1 MDRAQKA
8 DQVAFLRD
16 VFETSGSV
24 IVFRNGGLTVSDMT
38 SFRNKTREAGGSMKV
53 IKNRLAKIALE
64 GAPGED
70 ARDIFTGPSAIL
82 FAKDPVAP
90 AKLAVDFAN
99 DNERFQ
105 LVGGVLGANVLDA
118 EGVKA
123 LAKMPSLEEMRAR
136 LAGVLLQP
144 GSRLATAL
152 SQPGTMLATVLSA
165 PGRDLAS
172 VLRQRAE
179 QSDAA

>member
-8 DQVAFLRD
+8 EQVAYLRG
-16 VFETSGSV
+16 VFEESGSV
-24 IVFRNGGLTVSDMT
+24 VVFRNGGLSVANMMD
-38 SFRNKTREAGGSMKV
+38 FRNRTREAGGAIKV

-64 GAPGED
+64 GAPGEG
-70 ARDIFTGPSAIL
+70 AQGLFTGPSAIL
-82 FAKDPVAP
+82 FSKDPVAP

-99 DNERFQ
+99 DNEKFE
-105 LVGGVLGANVLDA
+105 LIGGVLGATVLDEA
-118 EGVKA
+118 GVKA
-123 LAKMPSLEEMRAR
+123 LAKMPSLDEMRAK

-172 VLRQRAE
+172 VLRQRSE
-179 QSDAA
+179 QSAA

>member
-1 MDRAQKA
+1 MDRAQKSE
-8 DQVAFLRD
+8 QVAFLKG
-16 VFETSGSV
+16 VFEQSGSV
-24 IVFRNGGLTVSDMT
+24 VVFRNGGLTVSTMT
-38 SFRNKTREAGGSMKV
+38 DFRNRTRDAGGSIKV

-64 GAPGED
+64 GAPGEG
-70 ARDIFTGPSAIL
+70 ARDLFTGPSAIL
-82 FAKDPVAP
+82 FSKDPVAP

-105 LVGGVLGANVLDA
+105 VVGGVLGATVLDVD
-118 EGVKA
+118 GVKA
-123 LAKMPSLEEMRAR
+123 LAKMPSLDEMRAK
-136 LAGVLLQP
+136 LASVLLQP

-179 QSDAA
+179 QDAA